1 MTMWKRSAACAWLAW
16 AGLASAATTGVE
28 AQMSAR
34 SLTLEFEPA
43 MAIFDN
49 APVRAVS
56 VSPAVPMTCTWTDD
70 HTLDCAADRGHAF
83 PQATGF
89 DIRIAPGLHRAD
101 GAALG
106 GIRLQAETD
115 RPSLDARI
123 VDWTDGR
130 PVLRIE
136 PELPTTAEAIARV
149 LELRAGDRVWRAL
162 DVAALPPPTS
172 PWERPA
178 FRVALPPDL
187 PSDTVVAVHMRA
199 GLVST
204 AGPLPSTTE
213 RTLLRFHNDEAFAIR
228 SAACT
233 ARTPDDGEDRDPT
246 DGLALRCVA
255 GEDLRLSF
263 SAAPD
268 AAGKAAFAARL
279 PPSVRVVG
287 WDTPD
292 RRWWGPDVLQSAPG
306 ATVRLRA
313 EAANTDI
320 AFNVDATLHD
330 AAGRALVRPVAIR
343 IRNGAALPTLA
354 AAGSRTLFGDGDRA
368 LVAAMNAPTL
378 AIGETR
384 LGLTGD
390 GARFRLPATRNGAG
404 AFTSKGA
411 NATLAEHGWVR
422 WRAQAA
428 ANATLD
434 FAAPAF
440 DLSAQVSRT
449 EVLVW
454 AVDWRDSR
462 PVAGADVELVL
473 VAADGDAQVHAR
485 ARIGDDGLARLTLP
499 PGFVLPRTAP
509 GAISPTWVVRARA
522 GGRLAVL
529 PLDDVVGHGE
539 MLGQPRGE
547 RRLFAVADRPLYRA
561 GDTLRFRAWLRERRG
576 GRLVVPGD
584 LKPFALQLRRPFD
597 DQSMAEVAV
606 SPDAEGAFTGE
617 LALPS
622 QLPDG
627 DYCLAP
633 ADGDWKQE
641 AGCVFVGTFRAQD
654 LWIDARTET
663 SLLRAGDPLRLRIE
677 AGYWSG
683 GAAAGVAISEVKV
696 RATQAS
702 PADAYPLFAGYVFTG
717 NDSGAA
723 APGLRETARAW
734 PALDADGKAGV
745 DVPVAFAAD
754 DEQAPPAFARIEATA
769 QIALSGRE
777 PVASA
782 PAVAWQARFAR
793 YVGLKLDPG
802 WFGATTPL
810 RFDAVVVDAAGHA
823 QAGAPVEVVVD
834 YVGGD
839 ETAPPQRVASCILA
853 AGTPAPCA
861 VPRSRS
867 GHYRFTA
874 RSGDAAPATIERYV
888 WNASDD
894 QAPDQTLRSLTV
906 VEAPARADAPV
917 RLRLQQP
924 YARADAWVV
933 LSADGEALDSRI
945 VPLDGPDTTFL
956 LPTRADGRNR
966 IDVVVRV
973 RERRAAGVDARGL
986 RDAPGALTLSA
997 DIDVPR
1003 PAPVARLALDAPTTR
1018 TAPGATVRLRLHNTG
1033 ASPRTVALAVFDDAL
1048 RALAGERWDAFDPQ
1062 GEDWLDAR
1070 EASWLARFRA
1080 AGFGDWCRCG
1090 WRRVL
1095 SWEDGKPAAR
1105 FDGEETSPIVSI
1117 NRTHV
1122 ESQGRASLDDVL
1134 FGLRVRDRD
1143 ASEGV
1148 PAPGRAQTGF
1158 GELFG
1163 YVGGADDGQLDTV
1176 VVTGSRLEGDPFE
1189 IAAAPRPD
1197 PTLSIDPAASD
1208 RAATARP
1215 TPTAEAR
1222 ALFGARVR
1230 DTFAETALW
1239 QPALVLAPDESREI
1253 ELVAPDNLTRW
1264 RAVAWTA
1271 DAGEAF
1277 ERVEATF
1284 EVGQPVEVRL
1294 QAPVRVYPDDRAVLV
1309 ANVRHEGAAATADA
1323 VLRVDALGAAN
1334 QRPLPLAAN
1343 GQDALSLAIAPTDR
1357 DRVPGTLAAVAAAR
1371 TDAGV
1376 DATAQAI
1383 ELASPTIDGHR
1394 TQAGWLGASP
1404 LRLAPPALPAGATD
1418 VRLRVALLPGG
1429 DALAHGWIDA
1439 LERYP
1444 HRCWEQTLSRAV
1456 AAAIALERG
1465 EGERFPE
1472 AQATI
1477 DDALRN
1483 APVFQNEDGSFR
1495 YFADSEDRDEHLAQ
1509 VPLTAWSVR
1518 ALGLLETLGHAVPAQ
1533 VLEEA
1538 KDFLGDA
1545 IDGAIDDL
1553 DDDNGNDDT
1562 QAVAERDVRLALA
1575 AATRDAPSRAVGDR
1589 LWARF
1594 ATLPLP
1600 AQTATVRVLA
1610 NAAHPQARAAVEAV
1624 LARAQRRDDALRL
1637 HAVGRLDRWMSSD
1650 AREQCELI
1658 GVLRERP
1665 ALADAATRR
1674 RLIAGLGDL
1683 YAGGVDGV
1691 DTQAAANCLIAL
1703 RGLDAGSAQAQ
1714 ARLDVAQGAQ
1724 RIALALTPG
1733 APPPSQVQ
1741 SIEARDVRQ
1750 PLRLTPRLAGNAPA
1764 SFVLDYAWREDARRA
1779 ASSAAGFAL
1788 QRHYAALRDGDWV
1801 PLADAALRDGDWVRV
1816 TLVLDN
1822 AATRHFVAITD
1833 AVPGGLRP
1841 TDLSLSGVAG
1851 IDVQRVSDTG
1861 DGWFA
1866 TRRLDPRAPKF
1877 YAEFLPPGRHEVHYF
1892 ARVGNAG
1899 DYLAPPAAAEL
1910 MYGEATRARTAAS
1923 RIVIAPVAGT
1933 P

>member
-28 AQMSAR
+28 AEMSAR
-34 SLTLEFEPA
+34 SLTLDFEQA

-56 VSPAVPMTCTWTDD
+56 VSPAVPMTCTWADD

-89 DIRIAPGLHRAD
+89 EIRIAPGLHRAD

-136 PELPTTAEAIARV
+136 PDLPTTADAIARV
-149 LELRAGDRVWRAL
+149 LELRAGDRVWGAL

-172 PWERPA
+172 PWEQPA

-187 PSDTVVAVHMRA
+187 PSDTVVALHMRA

-204 AGPLPSTTE
+204 AGPLPSITE

-228 SAACT
+228 RADCT
-233 ARTPDDGEDRDPT
+233 ARKPDDGEDRDPT

-255 GEDLRLSF
+255 GGDLRLSF
-263 SAAPD
+263 SATPD

-279 PPSVRVVG
+279 PSSVRVVG
-287 WDTPD
+287 WDAPD
-292 RRWWGPDVLQSAPG
+292 RRWWGRDALQSAPG
-306 ATVRLRA
+306 AAVRLRA
-313 EAANTDI
+313 GAVNTDI

-330 AAGRALVRPVAIR
+330 AAGRALARPVAIR
-343 IRNGAALPTLA
+343 IRNGAALPAITA
-354 AAGSRTLFGDGDRA
+354 VGRQTLFGDPDRA
-368 LVAAMNAPTL
+368 LVATTNAPAL

-390 GARFRLPATRNGAG
+390 GARFRLPATRDGAR

-411 NATLAEHGWVR
+411 RTTLAEHGWVR
-422 WRAQAA
+422 WRAQPA

-485 ARIGDDGLARLTLP
+485 ARIGGDGLARLSLP
-499 PGFVLPRTAP
+499 PGFVLPKIAP
-509 GAISPTWVVRARA
+509 STPSPIWALRARA

-529 PLDDVVGHGE
+529 PLDDVVGSGQR
-539 MLGQPRGE
+539 LGQPQRE
-547 RRLFAVADRPLYRA
+547 RRLFAVVDRPLYRA

-576 GRLVVPGD
+576 GRLVVPDD
-584 LKPFALQLRRPFD
+584 LTPFALQLRRPFD
-597 DQSMAEVAV
+597 DRPMAEMVV
-606 SPDAEGAFTGE
+606 SPDAEGAFAGA

-622 QLPDG
+622 QLPDD
-627 DYCLAP
+627 DYCLVPEDSDFKA
-633 ADGDWKQE
+633 E
-641 AGCVFVGTFRAQD
+641 SGCVFVGTFRAQD
-654 LWIDARTET
+654 LWIDTETET
-663 SLLRAGDPLRLRIE
+663 SLLRDGDPLRLRIE

-683 GAAAGVAISEVKV
+683 GAAAGVAISEVKL
-696 RATQAS
+696 RATRAS

-717 NDSGAA
+717 DDRGAA

-734 PALDADGKAGV
+734 PALDADGKAGI

-754 DEQAPPAFARIEATA
+754 DAQAPPAFARIEATA
-769 QIALSGRE
+769 QIALRGRE

-810 RFDAVVVDAAGHA
+810 RFDSVVVDAAGHA
-823 QAGAPVEVVVD
+823 QVGAPVEVVVD
-834 YVGGD
+834 YLGGD
-839 ETAPPQRVASCILA
+839 ETAAPQRVATCTLA
-853 AGTPAPCA
+853 AGTPAPCT
-861 VPRSRS
+861 VPRRHS

-874 RSGDAAPATIERYV
+874 RSGDAAPATVERYV
-888 WNASDD
+888 WNASD
-894 QAPDQTLRSLTV
+894 ARRPDKPTTALTV

-945 VPLDGPDTTFL
+945 VPLDGPDTTFV

-986 RDAPGALTLSA
+986 REAPGALTLGA
-997 DIDVPR
+997 DVAVPR
-1003 PAPVARLALDAPTTR
+1003 PAAVARLALDAPTTR
-1018 TAPGATVRLRLHNTG
+1018 TAPGATVRLRLRNTG
-1033 ASPRTVALAVFDDAL
+1033 GTPRTVALAVFDDAL

-1062 GEDWLDAR
+1062 GEGWLGAR
-1070 EASWLARFRA
+1070 EPNWMARFRA
-1080 AGFGDWCRCG
+1080 AGFGDWCRCD
-1090 WRRVL
+1090 WRREL
-1095 SWEDGKPAAR
+1095 PWEDGKPAAR
-1105 FDGEETSPIVSI
+1105 FDEEDASPIASVD
-1117 NRTHV
+1117 RTLV
-1122 ESQGRASLDDVL
+1122 ERQGLTTVGDGPPVVFDD
-1134 FGLRVRDRD
+1134 
-1143 ASEGV
+1143 AA
-1148 PAPGRAQTGF
+1148 PAPGGSRSRSLADTMQIA
-1158 GELFG
+1158 
-1163 YVGGADDGQLDTV
+1163 GGDAPDALDAV
-1176 VVTGSRLEGDPFE
+1176 VVTGSRFDGDSIE
-1189 IAAAPRPD
+1189 IPAAPRPD
-1197 PTLSIDPAASD
+1197 PTLSIDPAATERTTS
-1208 RAATARP
+1208 ARP
-1215 TPTAEAR
+1215 APSAEAR

-1239 QPALVLAPDESREI
+1239 QPALVLAPGESREI

-1323 VLRVDALGAAN
+1323 VLRVDALAAAN
-1334 QRPLPLAAN
+1334 ERPLPLAAN

-1418 VRLRVALLPGG
+1418 VRLRVALSPGG

-1465 EGERFPE
+1465 EGARFPG
-1472 AQATI
+1472 AQSVI

-1495 YFADSEDRDEHLAQ
+1495 YFADSEDTGEHLAQ

-1518 ALGLLETLGHAVPAQ
+1518 ALGLLETLGHAAPAP

-1538 KDFLGDA
+1538 RDFL
-1545 IDGAIDDL
+1545 DGAIGDL
-1553 DDDNGNDDT
+1553 DKNDDGDGRDT

-1575 AATRDAPSRAVGDR
+1575 AASRDGSSPAVGDR

-1610 NAAHPQARAAVEAV
+1610 NAAHPQAQAAVEAL

-1637 HAVGRLDRWMSSD
+1637 HAGGRQDRWMSSD

-1658 GVLRERP
+1658 DVLREHP
-1665 ALADAATRR
+1665 ALADPATRR

-1683 YAGGVDGV
+1683 YAGGVEGV

-1703 RGLDAGSAQAQ
+1703 RGLEPGSARAQ

-1724 RIALALTPG
+1724 RIALALAPG

-1741 SIEARDVRQ
+1741 SIAARDARQ
-1750 PLRLTPRLAGNAPA
+1750 PLRLTPRITGDAPA
-1764 SFVLDYAWREDARRA
+1764 SFVVDYAWREDARRA

-1788 QRHYAALRDGDWV
+1788 QRHYAALRDGAWV
-1801 PLADAALRDGDWVRV
+1801 PLADAALRDGEWVRV

-1851 IDVQRVSDTG
+1851 VDVERVSDTG

-1899 DYLAPPAAAEL
+1899 DYLAPPAVAEL

-1923 RIVIAPVAGT
+1923 RIVIAPAAGAR
-1933 P
+1933 

>member
-1 MTMWKRSAACAWLAW
+1 M
-16 AGLASAATTGVE
+16 ASAATTGVE
-28 AQMSAR
+28 ARLNAR
-34 SLTLEFEPA
+34 SLTLEFEQA

-56 VSPAVPMTCTWTDD
+56 VSPAVPMTCTWADD

-130 PVLRIE
+130 PTLRIASD
-136 PELPTTAEAIARV
+136 LPTTAEAIARV

-162 DVAALPPPTS
+162 DVAALPATAS
-172 PWERPA
+172 PWDGPS

-187 PSDTVVAVHMRA
+187 PPDTVVALHMRA

-228 SAACT
+228 SATCT
-233 ARTPDDGEDRDPT
+233 ARKGDAGEDRDPT

-263 SAAPD
+263 SATLD

-287 WDTPD
+287 WDAPD
-292 RRWWGPDVLQSAPG
+292 RAGWRPDAPESAPG
-306 ATVRLRA
+306 ATAHLRA

-320 AFNVDATLHD
+320 AFTVDGTLHD

-368 LVAAMNAPTL
+368 LVATMNAPAL
-378 AIGETR
+378 AIEETR

-390 GARFRLPATRNGAG
+390 GARFRLPATRDGAG
-404 AFTSKGA
+404 AFASKGA
-411 NATLAEHGWVR
+411 RATLAQDGWVR

-440 DLSAQVSRT
+440 DLSAQVSRS

-462 PVAGADVELVL
+462 PVAGAEVELVL
-473 VAADGDAQVHAR
+473 VAADGDAQVVAR
-485 ARIGDDGLARLTLP
+485 ARIGGDGLARLTLP
-499 PGFVLPRTAP
+499 ADFVLPKTAP
-509 GAISPTWVVRARA
+509 GTIAPTWVVRART
-522 GGRLAVL
+522 GRRLAVL
-529 PLDDVVGHGE
+529 PLDDAGRSSA
-539 MLGQPRGE
+539 MLGQAERE

-597 DQSMAEVAV
+597 TQPMAEVAV

-627 DYCLAP
+627 DYCLVP
-633 ADGDWKQE
+633 KDGDWTQE

-654 LWIDARTET
+654 LWIDAKAET
-663 SLLRAGDPLRLRIE
+663 SLLRDGDPLRLRID

-683 GAAAGVAISEVKV
+683 GPAAGVTISEI
-696 RATQAS
+696 RLHATQAS

-717 NDSGAA
+717 DDSGAA
-723 APGLRETARAW
+723 TPGLRDTARTW
-734 PALDADGKAGV
+734 PALDADGKAGF
-745 DVPVAFAAD
+745 DVPVAFETD
-754 DEQAPPAFARIEATA
+754 DEHAPPAFARIEATA
-769 QIALSGRE
+769 QIALTGRE
-777 PVASA
+777 PVTSV

-810 RFDAVVVDAAGHA
+810 QFDAIVVDAAGHA

-834 YVGGD
+834 YLSGD
-839 ETAPPQRVASCILA
+839 ETAPPQRVARCTLA

-861 VPRSRS
+861 VPRNRS
-867 GHYRFTA
+867 GRYRFTA

-888 WNASDD
+888 WNASDAQVQD
-894 QAPDQTLRSLTV
+894 ETQRSLTV

-924 YARADAWVV
+924 YARADAWIVTA
-933 LSADGEALDSRI
+933 ADGEALDSRI

-956 LPTRADGRNR
+956 LPTHADGRNR
-966 IDVVVRV
+966 VDIVVRV

-986 RDAPGALTLSA
+986 REAPGALTLTA
-997 DIDVPR
+997 DVDVPR
-1003 PAPVARLALDAPTTR
+1003 PDPVARLVLDAPATR
-1018 TAPGATVRLRLHNTG
+1018 TAPGATVRLRLRNTG
-1033 ASPRTVALAVFDDAL
+1033 TTPRTIALAVFDDAL

-1062 GEDWLDAR
+1062 GEGWLGTRNTD
-1070 EASWLARFRA
+1070 WLARFRP
-1080 AGFGDWCRCG
+1080 AGFDDWCRCG
-1090 WRRVL
+1090 WRRAL
-1095 SWEDGKPAAR
+1095 PWEDGKPAAG
-1105 FDGEETSPIVSI
+1105 FDDEEASPIVSI
-1117 NRTHV
+1117 DRTHI
-1122 ESQGRASLDDVL
+1122 ERQGLATVGDVL
-1134 FGLRVRDRD
+1134 FGLPARDRD
-1143 ASEGV
+1143 AHEGV
-1148 PAPGRAQTGF
+1148 PALGRVQARF

-1163 YVGGADDGQLDTV
+1163 YVGGADDGQLDSV
-1176 VVTGSRLEGDPFE
+1176 AVTGSRIDGPVE

-1197 PTLSIDPAASD
+1197 PMLSIDPAASD
-1208 RAATARP
+1208 RATTVRP
-1215 TPTAEAR
+1215 MPTAEVR

-1239 QPALVLAPDESREI
+1239 QPALVLAPGESREI

-1309 ANVRHEGAAATADA
+1309 ANVRHDGEAATADA
-1323 VLRVDALGAAN
+1323 VLRVDALEAAN
-1334 QRPLPLAAN
+1334 QQPLPLAAN
-1343 GQDALSLAIAPTDR
+1343 GQAALSLGIAPTDR
-1357 DRVPGTLAAVAAAR
+1357 DGAPGTLAAVAAAR

-1376 DATAQAI
+1376 DATSQAI
-1383 ELASPTIDGHR
+1383 ELASPTIDAHH
-1394 TQAGWLGASP
+1394 TQAGWLGVSA

-1418 VRLRVALLPGG
+1418 LRLRVTLLPGG
-1429 DALAHGWIDA
+1429 DALAHGWIDV

-1444 HRCWEQTLSRAV
+1444 HRCWEQMLSRAIG
-1456 AAAIALERG
+1456 AAIALERG

-1495 YFADSEDRDEHLAQ
+1495 YFADSGDTGENASR
-1509 VPLTAWSVR
+1509 VPLTAWSVQ
-1518 ALGLLETLGHAVPAQ
+1518 ALRLLRTLGHAVSA
-1533 VLEEA
+1533 EA
-1538 KDFLGDA
+1538 LARAEGYLDDA
-1545 IDGAIDDL
+1545 VTDPDDEDEGEAGAIA
-1553 DDDNGNDDT
+1553 G
-1562 QAVAERDVRLALA
+1562 DVRLAVA
-1575 AATRDAPSRAVGDR
+1575 AATQAAPARAAGDR

-1594 ATLPLP
+1594 AKLPLT
-1600 AQTATVRVLA
+1600 AQVATIRALA
-1610 NAAHPQARAAVEAV
+1610 SMGHPQVQAATDAV
-1624 LARAQRRDDALRL
+1624 LAAAQRRDDALRL
-1637 HAVGRLDRWMSSD
+1637 RAATRDDRWMSSD
-1650 AREQCELI
+1650 LREQCALI
-1658 GVLRERP
+1658 GVLREHP
-1665 ALADAATRR
+1665 ALGDAVTRR
-1674 RLIAGLGDL
+1674 QLITGLGDL
-1683 YAGGVDGV
+1683 YAGSVADI
-1691 DTQAAANCLIAL
+1691 DTQAAASCLIAL
-1703 RGLDAGSAQAQ
+1703 RGLDGGTTAGAT
-1714 ARLDVAQGAQ
+1714 RLDVVQGAAQ
-1724 RIALALTPG
+1724 AVLALTPG
-1733 APPPSQVQ
+1733 DRAPSWQAPIAASD
-1741 SIEARDVRQ
+1741 ARQ
-1750 PLRLTPRLAGNAPA
+1750 PLRLTPRIEGDAPA

-1788 QRHYAALRDGDWV
+1788 QRRYEALRNGKWV
-1801 PLADAALRDGDWVRV
+1801 ALAGADLRDDDWVRV

-1822 AATRHFVAITD
+1822 AATRYFVAITD
-1833 AVPGGLRP
+1833 GVPGGLRP

-1851 IDVQRVSDTG
+1851 VDVQEVSDTG
-1861 DGWFA
+1861 DGWFG

-1899 DYLAPPAAAEL
+1899 DYLAPPAVAEL
-1910 MYGEATRARTAAS
+1910 MYGAATRARTAAS
-1923 RIVIAPVAGT
+1923 RIVIAPA

>member
-28 AQMSAR
+28 AEMSAR
-34 SLTLEFEPA
+34 SLTLVFEPA

-136 PELPTTAEAIARV
+136 PKLPTTAEAIARV

-187 PSDTVVAVHMRA
+187 PSDAVVALHMRA

-204 AGPLPSTTE
+204 AGLLPSTTE

-228 SAACT
+228 SATCT
-233 ARTPDDGEDRDPT
+233 ARKPDEGEDRDPT

-255 GEDLRLSF
+255 GDDLRLSF

-268 AAGKAAFAARL
+268 AAGKAAFVARL
-279 PPSVRVVG
+279 PPAVQVVG

-292 RRWWGPDVLQSAPG
+292 HRWWGPDAPQSAPG

-330 AAGRALVRPVAIR
+330 AAGRALARPVAIR

-354 AAGSRTLFGDGDRA
+354 AAGTRTLFGDADRA
-368 LVAAMNAPTL
+368 LVAAVNAPAL
-378 AIGETR
+378 AIEETR

-390 GARFRLPATRNGAG
+390 GARFRLPATRDGAG
-404 AFTSKGA
+404 AFASEGA
-411 NATLAEHGWVR
+411 RATLAEHGWVR

-485 ARIGDDGLARLTLP
+485 ARIGGDGLARLTLP
-499 PGFVLPRTAP
+499 PGFVLPKTAP
-509 GAISPTWVVRARA
+509 GAIPPTWAVRARA

-529 PLDDVVGHGE
+529 PLDNVVGSGE

-561 GDTLRFRAWLRERRG
+561 GDTLRFRVWLRERRG

-584 LKPFALQLRRPFD
+584 LKPFTLQLRRPFD
-597 DQSMAEVAV
+597 NQPMAEVAV
-606 SPDAEGAFTGE
+606 SLDAEGAFVGE
-617 LALPS
+617 LTLPS

-633 ADGDWKQE
+633 EDGDWSEE

-654 LWIDARTET
+654 LWIDARTES
-663 SLLRAGDPLRLRIE
+663 SLLRDGDPLRLRIE

-717 NDSGAA
+717 DDSAAA
-723 APGLRETARAW
+723 APDLRGTARAW

-754 DEQAPPAFARIEATA
+754 DEQSPPAFARIEATA

-839 ETAPPQRVASCILA
+839 ETAPPQRVATCTLA

-888 WNASDD
+888 WNTSDTRVPDKTAS
-894 QAPDQTLRSLTV
+894 ALTV

-924 YARADAWVV
+924 YARADAWIVTA
-933 LSADGEALDSRI
+933 ADGEALDSRI

-966 IDVVVRV
+966 VSILVRV

-997 DIDVPR
+997 DVDVPR

-1018 TAPGATVRLRLHNTG
+1018 TAPGATVRLRLRNTG

-1048 RALAGERWDAFDPQ
+1048 RALAGDRWDAFDPQ
-1062 GEDWLDAR
+1062 GEDWLGAR
-1070 EASWLARFRA
+1070 EPSWSARFRA

-1090 WRRVL
+1090 WRREL
-1095 SWEDGKPAAR
+1095 PWEDGKPAAR
-1105 FDGEETSPIVSI
+1105 FDGEEGSPIVSI
-1117 NRTHV
+1117 DRTHV
-1122 ESQGRASLDDVL
+1122 ERQGLATVGDGPAVVFDDP
-1134 FGLRVRDRD
+1134 
-1143 ASEGV
+1143 A
-1148 PAPGRAQTGF
+1148 PAPGVFRSSPADTMQI
-1158 GELFG
+1158 
-1163 YVGGADDGQLDTV
+1163 VGGYASDALDAV
-1176 VVTGSRLEGDPFE
+1176 VVTGSRFDGDPFE

-1215 TPTAEAR
+1215 APTAEAR

-1239 QPALVLAPDESREI
+1239 QPALVLAPGESREI

-1357 DRVPGTLAAVAAAR
+1357 DRTPGTLAAVAAAR

-1376 DATAQAI
+1376 DATVQAI

-1404 LRLAPPALPAGATD
+1404 LRLTPPALPAGATD

-1518 ALGLLETLGHAVPAQ
+1518 ALGLLETLGHAAPAQ

-1538 KDFLGDA
+1538 EDFL
-1545 IDGAIDDL
+1545 DGAIDDL
-1553 DDDNGNDDT
+1553 DDDNGRDDT

-1637 HAVGRLDRWMSSD
+1637 HAAGRQDRWMSSD

-1658 GVLRERP
+1658 GVLRAHP

-1724 RIALALTPG
+1724 RIALALAPG

-1741 SIEARDVRQ
+1741 SIEARDARQ
-1750 PLRLTPRLAGNAPA
+1750 PLRLTPRIAGDAPA

-1788 QRHYAALRDGDWV
+1788 QRHYAALRDGAWV
-1801 PLADAALRDGDWVRV
+1801 PLADASLRDGDWLRV

-1899 DYLAPPAAAEL
+1899 DYLAPPAVAEL

-1923 RIVIAPVAGT
+1923 RIVIAPAADAR
-1933 P
+1933 